1 MSEPRTLGLAL
12 SGGAV
17 LGCAHIGVLQA
28 FDEAGIEVTH
38 LAGTSMGALVASLY
52 AGGMSGKE
60 IAGIT
65 EVLRWP
71 HVTRPSPSRLGL
83 LSQDKL
89 RKTLK
94 AHVGDIRIEDA
105 RIPLAMVTTDI
116 SSGEKV
122 VLSKGDLALAACA
135 SACFPGIFIPVE
147 WEGRLLVDGGL
158 VENLPLS
165 PLRSWEVDR
174 IIGVDAYLG
183 MTFQRPTRML
193 NLIKNA
199 VDIVLA
205 QASQKGVGNVD
216 VLIAP
221 DLKAFSS
228 TDLKDAP
235 GLVEAGYRAAME
247 VMDQLENWGP
257 SAPPNPPSLTDTV
270 SVPKGT

>member
-1 MSEPRTLGLAL
+1 
-12 SGGAV
+12 
-17 LGCAHIGVLQA
+17 
-28 FDEAGIEVTH
+28 
-38 LAGTSMGALVASLY
+38 
-52 AGGMSGKE
+52 
-60 IAGIT
+60 
-65 EVLRWP
+65 
-71 HVTRPSPSRLGL
+71 
-83 LSQDKL
+83 
-89 RKTLK
+89 
-94 AHVGDIRIEDA
+94 
-105 RIPLAMVTTDI
+105 
-116 SSGEKV
+116 
-122 VLSKGDLALAACA
+122 
-135 SACFPGIFIPVE
+135 
-147 WEGRLLVDGGL
+147 
-158 VENLPLS
+158 
-165 PLRSWEVDR
+165 
-174 IIGVDAYLG
+174 
-183 MTFQRPTRML
+183 L